1 MVVQLR
7 MLAWR
12 YPDQLATNRPTELID
27 PPRWRLTPPAFDA
40 AVACFAA
47 LLPTSGCASL
57 LHACC
62 RSRCCCLV
70 AIAGLGSCRG
80 MRRKPPRTIEDDL
93 REWTPVTKLG
103 RLVKLGKITK
113 LEEIYVHSLPIR
125 EHQIID
131 QIFYNMGGVGP
142 AGGGDD
148 AFGRGGK
155 VEAIKDEVM
164 KVLTVQKQT
173 KAGQRTRH
181 KAFVTVG
188 DYNGHVGLGVKCAKE
203 VATAIRGAIAAAK
216 LSIIPV
222 RRGYWGNKIGLPHT
236 VPMKV
241 SGKCGSVRVR
251 LIPAPRGTLV
261 VGAPTTKKILGFA
274 GVNDC
279 FTSSSGS
286 TKTRG
291 NFMKVYIYAELAKFV
306 HIRTHSSLT

>member
-1 MVVQLR
+1 M
-7 MLAWR
+7 
-12 YPDQLATNRPTELID
+12 
-27 PPRWRLTPPAFDA
+27 
-40 AVACFAA
+40 
-47 LLPTSGCASL
+47 SG
-57 LHACC
+57 
-62 RSRCCCLV
+62 
-70 AIAGLGSCRG
+70 AGGGERGGFGRGFGRGGGRGGDGGGRGGDGGGRGDFGDRGRGGRRG

>member
-1 MVVQLR
+1 
-7 MLAWR
+7 
-12 YPDQLATNRPTELID
+12 
-27 PPRWRLTPPAFDA
+27 
-40 AVACFAA
+40 
-47 LLPTSGCASL
+47 
-57 LHACC
+57 
-62 RSRCCCLV
+62 
-70 AIAGLGSCRG
+70 

-222 RRGYWGNKIGLPHT
+222 NLCLVASSALRR
-236 VPMKV
+236 
-241 SGKCGSVRVR
+241 
-251 LIPAPRGTLV
+251 
-261 VGAPTTKKILGFA
+261 A
-274 GVNDC
+274 GVVA
-279 FTSSSGS
+279 GPS
-286 TKTRG
+286 TQAGPDRPTDPVTTRAHPSW
-291 NFMKVYIYAELAKFV
+291 FPQFQ
-306 HIRTHSSLT
+306 